1 MRVLITGATGLVGKE
16 LVSRL
21 LKSGYSINYLTTS
34 KKKIQ
39 HTELY
44 QGYYWNPEK
53 GEIDSACLD
62 NVGTI
67 IHLAGATI
75 SKRWTSSYKQ
85 EILESRVLG
94 VNVIANLLKNTDND
108 VHQFI
113 TASATGIYPSSTKT
127 FYTEDSTERDNS
139 FLGMV
144 VQKWEA
150 AADAVATLDI
160 KVAKIRTGL
169 VLSGKSGVLK
179 ELATPVKLGFGA
191 AFGSGNQMQ
200 SWIHIDDLV
209 GIYIHALMHGL
220 EGAYNAVAPHPVT
233 QNEMVKTIADV
244 LNKPLFLPNIPR
256 FVMKLA
262 LGEMS
267 TLLYDSQN
275 VSARKIVATGY
286 QFKFLSLESAVVN
299 ALKEEN

>member
-34 KKKIQ
+34 KNKIQ

-44 QGYYWNPEK
+44 NGYYWNPKK
-53 GEIDSACLD
+53 GEIDPSCLD

-94 VNVIANLLKNTDND
+94 TNVIATLLKNTEND

-113 TASATGIYPSSTKT
+113 SASATGIYPSSDTV
-127 FYTEDSTERDNS
+127 FYTEENTERDNS

-150 AADAVATLDI
+150 AADAVAALGI

-179 ELATPVKLGFGA
+179 ELAGPVKLGFGA
-191 AFGSGNQMQ
+191 AFGNGGQMQ

-220 EGAYNAVAPHPVT
+220 EGVYNAVAPHPVT
-233 QNEMVKTIADV
+233 QNEMVKTIAGV
-244 LNKPLFLPNIPR
+244 INKPLFLPNIPR
-256 FVMKLA
+256 FVMNLA

-275 VSARKIVATGY
+275 VSARKIVGAGY
-286 QFKFLSLESAVVN
+286 QFKFLSLESAVVD
-299 ALKEEN
+299 ALGNES